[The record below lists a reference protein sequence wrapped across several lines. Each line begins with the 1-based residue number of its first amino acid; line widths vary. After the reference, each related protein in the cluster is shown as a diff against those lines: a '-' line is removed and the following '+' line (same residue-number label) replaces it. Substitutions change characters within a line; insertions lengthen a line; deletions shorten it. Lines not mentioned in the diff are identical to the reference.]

1 EVPSLE
7 AFCERFQLH
16 GETAGRNAEGEHA
29 LIRRIRENLT
39 DDVALTDD
47 ELLEYDRRIKAV
59 TDTINTGRGNAALEP
74 VQWKYF
80 QYLMLLF
87 TEIYLDWLFNRRD
100 ELVAALNA

>member
-1 EVPSLE
+1 MAKKKGKGKAKKTLPFRHHLVLHQWLFSLFGLDSVSGNVDQGDREVPSLE

-47 ELLEYDRRIKAV
+47 ELLEYDRQI
-59 TDTINTGRGNAALEP
+59 GRAH
-74 VQWKYF
+74 V
-80 QYLMLLF
+80 
-87 TEIYLDWLFNRRD
+87 
-100 ELVAALNA
+100 